1 MRPHQSFGSGP
12 HAGGPRPAPT
22 GTGDGPHGTA
32 VYAAGSLRPQ
42 QPATRQFAPPPS
54 ASQPAPQQ
62 VAPPQSIPQPVAP
75 QAHAPQPVATQPHAA
90 PAGAL
95 QPVGPAS
102 APATHWGA
110 PVPAG
115 ADAAYALAP
124 AKSFV
129 TTWLLSL
136 LLGGWGVDRFY
147 LGQVGLGLLKLFTG
161 GGFGIWSLIDL
172 ILVLAGSMRDSL
184 GRELAGYREHRTMA
198 IWVTVGVVIVNI
210 IIIIV
215 VYVVLFA
222 AIIAYIMM
230 ILAMVGAV
238 AGEY

>member
-1 MRPHQSFGSGP
+1 MSPHQSFGSGP

-42 QPATRQFAPPPS
+42 QPAT
-54 ASQPAPQQ
+54 
-62 VAPPQSIPQPVAP
+62 
-75 QAHAPQPVATQPHAA
+75 
-90 PAGAL
+90 
-95 QPVGPAS
+95 
-102 APATHWGA
+102 HWGA

-115 ADAAYALAP
+115 AHAAYALTP

-136 LLGGWGVDRFY
+136 LLGGWGADRFY

-172 ILVLAGSMRDSL
+172 ILILAGSMRDSL

-210 IIIIV
+210 IIVIV

-230 ILAMVGAV
+230 ILAMLGAV

>member
-1 MRPHQSFGSGP
+1 MSPHQSFGSGP

-32 VYAAGSLRPQ
+32 VYAAGALRPQ
-42 QPATRQFAPPPS
+42 EPATRQFTPPPS

-62 VAPPQSIPQPVAP
+62 ITPPQSIPQPVAP
-75 QAHAPQPVATQPHAA
+75 QPHAA
-90 PAGAL
+90 PACAL

-115 ADAAYALAP
+115 AHAAYALTP

-136 LLGGWGVDRFY
+136 LLGGWGADRFY

-172 ILVLAGSMRDSL
+172 ILILAGSMRDSL

-210 IIIIV
+210 ILVIV

-230 ILAMVGAV
+230 ILAMLGAV

>member
-1 MRPHQSFGSGP
+1 MNAQNPTP
-12 HAGGPRPAPT
+12 PRPD
-22 GTGDGPHGTA
+22 DGHGW
-32 VYAAGSLRPQ
+32 
-42 QPATRQFAPPPS
+42 PS
-54 ASQPAPQQ
+54 APSYGQAPKDGLHFQ
-62 VAPPQSIPQPVAP
+62 
-75 QAHAPQPVATQPHAA
+75 
-90 PAGAL
+90 
-95 QPVGPAS
+95 PAS
-102 APATHWGA
+102 ARQQLQR
-110 PVPAG
+110 PVQ
-115 ADAAYALAP
+115 AP
-124 AKSFV
+124 AKSFPI
-129 TTWLLSL
+129 TWVLSL
-136 LLGGWGVDRFY
+136 LLGGWGADRFY

-172 ILVLAGSMRDSL
+172 ILILAGSMRDSL

-210 IIIIV
+210 ILVIV

>member
-1 MRPHQSFGSGP
+1 MSPHQPFGSGP

-32 VYAAGSLRPQ
+32 VYAAG
-42 QPATRQFAPPPS
+42 
-54 ASQPAPQQ
+54 
-62 VAPPQSIPQPVAP
+62 
-75 QAHAPQPVATQPHAA
+75 
-90 PAGAL
+90 AL
-95 QPVGPAS
+95 QPVSPAS

-115 ADAAYALAP
+115 AHAAYALTP

-136 LLGGWGVDRFY
+136 LLGGWGADRFY

-184 GRELAGYREHRTMA
+184 GRPLAGYQENRTMA

-210 IIIIV
+210 MIVII
-215 VYVVLFA
+215 VYVVMFA

>member
-1 MRPHQSFGSGP
+1 MSPHQSFGSGP
-12 HAGGPRPAPT
+12 HAGGPRPTPT

-42 QPATRQFAPPPS
+42 QPA
-54 ASQPAPQQ
+54 PQY
-62 VAPPQSIPQPVAP
+62 
-75 QAHAPQPVATQPHAA
+75 AA

-115 ADAAYALAP
+115 AHAAYALTP

-136 LLGGWGVDRFY
+136 LLGGWGADRFY

-161 GGFGIWSLIDL
+161 GGFGIWALIDL
-172 ILVLAGSMRDSL
+172 ILILAGSMRDSL

-210 IIIIV
+210 ILVIV